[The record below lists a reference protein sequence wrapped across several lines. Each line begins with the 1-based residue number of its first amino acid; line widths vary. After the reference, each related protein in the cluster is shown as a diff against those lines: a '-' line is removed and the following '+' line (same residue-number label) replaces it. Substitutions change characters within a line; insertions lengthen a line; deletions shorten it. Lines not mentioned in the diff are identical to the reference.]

1 MYINILKKKEDQQ
14 TIQYN
19 GRNPCIIWCI
29 TQVVFLLIFF
39 LMKIHAKT
47 TEKDNSHRED
57 VACLPCLATKGGG
70 AIDLKYY

>member
-1 MYINILKKKEDQQ
+1 MHNMMYN
-14 TIQYN
+14 TSSFPSN
-19 GRNPCIIWCI
+19 
-29 TQVVFLLIFF
+29 FF

-47 TEKDNSHRED
+47 REKDNSHRED